1 MSENHVQ
8 SPVTGNG
15 LSQGANELYAELDNA
30 TTAEQ
35 IRRMPQCW
43 HEHPDM
49 SLDEINEKHKKRR
62 QAEAASGKGTIE
74 TGPSVQQNTEEQTH
88 PQRGVIS
95 KWLKRPARKIWKTIR
110 GIFRHGR

>member
-1 MSENHVQ
+1 MSENNVQ
-8 SPVTGNG
+8 SSITGNG

-35 IRRMPQCW
+35 IRQMPQCW

-49 SLDEINEKHKKRR
+49 SLDEINNEYKKRR
-62 QAEAASGKGTIE
+62 QAEAAGGKGTIE
-74 TGPSVQQNTEEQTH
+74 TATSVQQNTEEQTH

-95 KWLKRPARKIWKTIR
+95 KCLKWPSCKIWKTIR
-110 GIFRHGR
+110 GIFRHER